1 MVEPTHAPPGTSD
14 GVGAADAAPAAS
26 ARAGRTTNGGAGMGG
41 DGADRAA
48 DGAAKNAAD
57 NAPNE
62 QIDPADSPSL
72 LKSIKALWQ
81 ELPGLVSDRVE
92 LLSLELRRAGVALAQ
107 IVVLGVAVAVL
118 GFTAWVLLWGA
129 IVSGLVA
136 WGLHLALAML
146 VALLLNAV
154 AAAVVLARVQT
165 QLALLRLPAT
175 RRHLTVKAAVEP
187 LKPSG
192 PPPGTATPMSSTST
206 PSPAS
211 GNGAA
216 RASDGRLP
224 GHAA

>member
-1 MVEPTHAPPGTSD
+1 
-14 GVGAADAAPAAS
+14 
-26 ARAGRTTNGGAGMGG
+26 MGG

-48 DGAAKNAAD
+48 DGAAKNAAH

-62 QIDPADSPSL
+62 QTDPSDSPSL
-72 LKSIKALWQ
+72 LTSIKALWQ
-81 ELPGLVSDRVE
+81 ELPGLVSDRVD
-92 LLSLELRRAGVALAQ
+92 LLSLELKRAGVALAQ

-129 IVSGLVA
+129 IVASLVA

-165 QLALLRLPAT
+165 QLALLSLPAT

-192 PPPGTATPMSSTST
+192 PPPRTASAM
-206 PSPAS
+206 PSPSVPSASSAPSPSS
-211 GNGAA
+211 GNAA
-216 RASDGRLP
+216 ALASDARLP
-224 GHAA
+224 RRAA